1 MHDYK
6 KLQVWKESIN
16 FVTEIYKIT
25 KNFPDIEK
33 YVLVSQL
40 NRSSVSI
47 PSNISEGAGRNTN
60 GEFRNFLSNAF
71 GSICEC

>member
-33 YVLVSQL
+33 YGLVSQL
-40 NRSSVSI
+40 NR
-47 PSNISEGAGRNTN
+47 
-60 GEFRNFLSNAF
+60 
-71 GSICEC
+71 